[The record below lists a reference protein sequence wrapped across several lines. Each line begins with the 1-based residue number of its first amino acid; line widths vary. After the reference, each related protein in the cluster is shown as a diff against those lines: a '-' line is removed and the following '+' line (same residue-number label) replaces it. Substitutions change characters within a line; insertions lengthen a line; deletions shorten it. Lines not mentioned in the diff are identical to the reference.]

1 MKKIRDLLAD
11 CRIELRSLVRD
22 FHKTELC
29 RRIDDARA
37 ELALDGLPAANA
49 PPVQAT
55 VPAGSSSDRVA
66 LAWRMAAEDLRVTSP
81 AIYQLLAK
89 KVAQQLAAAAAT
101 HEPEQIDTPAS
112 ASAEPTEAAP
122 DAAMDP
128 GPTRE
133 PEVPAP
139 PEAAR
144 VDNPIEPSH
153 DALLA
158 ISRQERRFTDA
169 QREWCV
175 GEALIRSGFMIV
187 PEDFIASGDHTMALY
202 LLESGPAGVDQ

>member
-37 ELALDGLPAANA
+37 ELALDGSPAANA
-49 PPVQAT
+49 PPVQTSLA
-55 VPAGSSSDRVA
+55 PDSSSDRVA
-66 LAWRMAAEDLRVTSP
+66 LAWRTAAEDLRVTSP

-89 KVAQQLAAAAAT
+89 KVAQQLAATAAN
-101 HEPEQIDTPAS
+101 HEPEQVDTPAA
-112 ASAEPTEAAP
+112 ASPEPAEAAP
-122 DAAMDP
+122 DAAMDT

-133 PEVPAP
+133 PELPAQP
-139 PEAAR
+139 ASVR
-144 VDNPIEPSH
+144 IDNPIEPSH
-153 DALLA
+153 MDLQA

-187 PEDFIASGDHTMALY
+187 PEDFIAGGDHAMALY
-202 LLESGPAGVDQ
+202 LLESVPASD